1 MSGEEKKKRV
11 LMICLGNICRSP
23 IAEAVFDNEIK
34 KRGLQNEWEVKSAA
48 LIGYH
53 TGKKP
58 DKRAQKTL
66 EANGITDYSHKA
78 CEIIDADFNKFDWI
92 FGMDYENIEHLNNQK
107 PENCRATVELLGS
120 YDPSGEKIIRDP
132 YYDSNDVGFRK
143 VYDQC
148 LASVKAFLDKYSN
161 SLSDKD

>member
-1 MSGEEKKKRV
+1 MF
-11 LMICLGNICRSP
+11 CATGNICRSP

-78 CEIIDADFNKFDWI
+78 REVSSRSF
-92 FGMDYENIEHLNNQK
+92 
-107 PENCRATVELLGS
+107 
-120 YDPSGEKIIRDP
+120 
-132 YYDSNDVGFRK
+132 
-143 VYDQC
+143 
-148 LASVKAFLDKYSN
+148 
-161 SLSDKD
+161 